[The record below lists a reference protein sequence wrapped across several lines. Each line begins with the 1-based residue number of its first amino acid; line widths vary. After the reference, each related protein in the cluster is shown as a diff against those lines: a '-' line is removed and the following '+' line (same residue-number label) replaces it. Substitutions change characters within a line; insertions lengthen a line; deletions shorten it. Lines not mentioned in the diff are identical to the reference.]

1 MRPKFIRWFSE
12 VTNRDVGLV
21 GGKNASL
28 GEMVR
33 TVAKQGVSVPDGF
46 AITAQAYFHVLDK
59 SGVRRQIRQ
68 ILAGLNTHNMT
79 NLADRGKKVRK
90 AILTAPFP
98 KDLEEEIR
106 LAYRELE
113 RREGKNVDVAVRSS
127 ATAEDL
133 PDASFAGQQE
143 TFLNIRGEAALL
155 SAAHR
160 CFASLFTNRAISYR
174 HDKKFSHFKV
184 GLSIGVQKMVRSDLG
199 TSGVMFSLDTESGFR
214 DVVLINAAYGLG
226 ENVVQGAVNPD
237 EFTVFKPM
245 LAKGFP
251 AIIGKRVGEKT
262 IKKIYTTDPA
272 EPIKDVPVAKADRER
287 FCLSDAEVL
296 KLARWAVQIE
306 KHYKKPMDMEWAK
319 DGQNG
324 KLYIVQ
330 ARPETVQSRRD
341 VTQVAT
347 SSLSRQGRV
356 ITTGLPV
363 GSTIGQGKARVIL
376 DAKHIR
382 EFKAGEVLVTDI
394 TDPDWEPIMKI
405 ASAIVTN
412 RGGRTSHAAIV
423 SRELGIPAVVGTNNA
438 TRVIKTGRK
447 VTVSSAEGEQGKVY
461 DGLLPFT
468 VTKVNVK
475 NLRRPK
481 TKIMMILGTP
491 EEAFKHSFLPNDGI
505 GLCREEFITA
515 SWIGIHPMA
524 LLKYPRLKDAKAVRE
539 IAKRTAGYRSPKQF
553 YIEKLAQGIGTMA
566 AAFYPKPVIL
576 RFSDFKTNEYA
587 GLVGGKEFEPHEEN
601 PMIGWRGASR
611 YYSPAYEAAFALE
624 CAAIKIVRERFGL
637 TNLKVMVP
645 VCRTV
650 EEGKLVLATM
660 AKYGLKQ
667 HVKGLQVYVMAEV
680 PSNAILAEEFA
691 KIFDGFSIGSNDLT
705 QLTLAV
711 DRDSSLVSHIYDE
724 RNEAVKRLM
733 VMAIKGAHKHGKP
746 IGICG
751 QAPSDYPE
759 LARFLV
765 EQGIDTISLNPDSV
779 VKTTLAL
786 GKLRAKRTRHARRR

>member
-33 TVAKQGVSVPDGF
+33 TVAKEGVAVPDGF
-46 AITAQAYFHVLDK
+46 AITAEAYFHLLDK
-59 SGVRRQIRQ
+59 SGVRRKIRE
-68 ILAGLNTHNMT
+68 ILATLNTHNMA
-79 NLADRGKKVRK
+79 NLSDRGKQVRE
-90 AILTAPFP
+90 AILAAPFP
-98 KDLEEEIR
+98 KDLELEIR
-106 LAYRELE
+106 AAYRELE

-155 SAAHR
+155 FAARR

-199 TSGVMFSLDTESGFR
+199 QSGVMFTLDTESGFR
-214 DVVLINAAYGLG
+214 DTVLINAAYGLG

-237 EFTVFKPM
+237 EFVVFKPM

-251 AIIGKRVGEKT
+251 AIIGKRIGEKT
-262 IKKIYTTDPA
+262 IKKVYTTDPRQ
-272 EPIKDVPVAKADRER
+272 PIKDVPVSKADRER
-287 FCLSDAEVL
+287 FCLTDAEVL
-296 KLARWAVQIE
+296 KLARWAMQIE

-319 DGQNG
+319 DGKNG

-330 ARPETVQSRRD
+330 ARPETVQSRKD
-341 VTQVAT
+341 YSVIET
-347 SSLSRQGRV
+347 SSLSRKGRV

-376 DAKHIR
+376 DAKHIGQ
-382 EFKAGEVLVTDI
+382 FKAGEVLVTDI

-461 DGLLPFT
+461 DGLLPF
-468 VTKVNVK
+468 VVNKVNVK
-475 NLRRPK
+475 NLHRPK

-524 LLKYPRLKDAKAVRE
+524 LLKYPRLKDLKAVRE
-539 IAKRTAGYRSPKQF
+539 IAKRTKGFRSPKEF

-587 GLVGGKEFEPHEEN
+587 GLVGGAEFEPHEEN

-611 YYSPAYEAAFALE
+611 YYSPEYEAAFALE
-624 CAAIKIVRERFGL
+624 CAAIKIVREKFGL

-650 EEGKLVLATM
+650 EEGKKVLATM

-667 HVKGLQVYVMAEV
+667 HVNGLQVYVMAEV
-680 PSNAILAEEFA
+680 PANIILADQFA

-724 RNEAVKRLM
+724 RNDAVKRLM
-733 VMAIKGAHKHGKP
+733 AQLIQVAHKAGKP
-746 IGICG
+746 VGICG

-759 LARFLV
+759 LAKFLV

-786 GKLRAKRTRHARRR
+786 GKLRKRRVRR

>member
-1 MRPKFIRWFSE
+1 MRLKFIRWFSE

-68 ILAGLNTHNMT
+68 ILAGLNTHNMA
-79 NLADRGKKVRK
+79 NLADRGKKVRA

-98 KDLEEEIR
+98 KDLEQEIR
-106 LAYRELE
+106 AAYRELE

-143 TFLNIRGEAALL
+143 TFLNIRGETALL

-262 IKKIYTTDPA
+262 IKKIYTTDPR
-272 EPIKDVPVAKADRER
+272 EPIKDVPVTKADRER
-287 FCLSDAEVL
+287 FCLSDTEVL

-341 VTQVAT
+341 ATHVAT

-382 EFKAGEVLVTDI
+382 EFKAGEVLITDI

-461 DGLLPFT
+461 DGLLPFK

-515 SWIGIHPMA
+515 SWIGIHPLA
-524 LLKYPRLKDAKAVRE
+524 LLKYPRLKDASAVRE

-733 VMAIKGAHKHGKP
+733 VMAIEGAHKHGKP

-759 LARFLV
+759 LAKFLV
-765 EQGIDTISLNPDSV
+765 EHGIDTISLNPDSV

-786 GKLRAKRTRHARRR
+786 GKLRPKRSRRGLR

>member
-68 ILAGLNTHNMT
+68 ILTGLNTRNMT
-79 NLADRGKKVRK
+79 NLADRGQKVRQ

-98 KDLEEEIR
+98 KDLEQEIR
-106 LAYRELE
+106 AAYRELE

-199 TSGVMFSLDTESGFR
+199 TSGVMFTLDTESGFR

-226 ENVVQGAVNPD
+226 ENIVQGAVNPD

-262 IKKIYTTDPA
+262 IKKIYTTDPR
-272 EPIKDVPVAKADRER
+272 EPIKDVPVTKADRER
-287 FCLSDAEVL
+287 FCLSNAEVL

-341 VTQVAT
+341 ATHVET

-461 DGLLPFT
+461 DGLLPFK
-468 VTKVNVK
+468 VTNVNVK

-515 SWIGIHPMA
+515 TWIGVHPLA
-524 LLKYPRLKDAKAVRE
+524 LLKYPRLKDASAVRE
-539 IAKRTAGYRSPKQF
+539 IAKRAKGYRNPKQF
-553 YIEKLAQGIGTMA
+553 YVEKLAQGIATMA

-733 VMAIKGAHKHGKP
+733 VMVINGAHKHGKP
-746 IGICG
+746 VGICG

-786 GKLRAKRTRHARRR
+786 GKLRPKRTGRGRR

>member
-12 VTNRDVGLV
+12 VTNKDVGLV

-68 ILAGLNTHNMT
+68 ILAGLNTRNMT
-79 NLADRGKKVRK
+79 NLADRGKKVRE

-98 KDLEEEIR
+98 KDLEQEIR
-106 LAYRELE
+106 SAYRELE
-113 RREGKNVDVAVRSS
+113 RREGTNVDVAVRSS

-341 VTQVAT
+341 DTHVAT
-347 SSLSRQGRV
+347 STLSRQGRV

-363 GSTIGQGKARVIL
+363 GSTIGQGKARIII
-376 DAKHIR
+376 DAKHIG

-461 DGLLPFT
+461 DGLLPFK

-539 IAKRTAGYRSPKQF
+539 ITKRTAGYRSPKQF

-667 HVKGLQVYVMAEV
+667 HVNGLQVYVMAEV

-759 LARFLV
+759 LAKFLV

-786 GKLRAKRTRHARRR
+786 GKLRAKRTRRGRR

>member
-12 VTNRDVGLV
+12 VTNKDVGLV

-46 AITAQAYFHVLDK
+46 AITAEAYFHLLDK
-59 SGVRRQIRQ
+59 SGVRQKIRK
-68 ILAGLNTHNMT
+68 ILSDLNTHNMK
-79 NLADRGKKVRK
+79 NLADRGKLVRD
-90 AILTAPFP
+90 AILAAPFP

-106 LAYRELE
+106 VAYRELE
-113 RREGKNVDVAVRSS
+113 RREGKDVDVAVRSS

-143 TFLNIRGEAALL
+143 TFLNIRGEKALL
-155 SAAHR
+155 DAARR

-262 IKKIYTTDPA
+262 IRKVYTTDPRQ
-272 EPIKDVPVAKADRER
+272 PIKDVPVSKKDRER
-287 FCLSDAEVL
+287 FCLTDAEVL

-306 KHYKKPMDMEWAK
+306 KHYHKPMDMEWAK

-341 VTQVAT
+341 ATHVET
-347 SSLSRQGRV
+347 SSLSCQGRV

-363 GSTIGQGKARVIL
+363 GSTIGQGKARIIL
-376 DAKHIR
+376 DAKHIGD
-382 EFKAGEVLVTDI
+382 FKAGEVLVTDI

-461 DGLLPFT
+461 DGLLPFK

-515 SWIGIHPMA
+515 SWIGVHPLA
-524 LLKYPRLKDAKAVRE
+524 LLKYPRLKDASAVRE
-539 IAKRTAGYRSPKQF
+539 IAKRAKGYRSPKQF
-553 YIEKLAQGIGTMA
+553 YVEKLAQGIGTMA

-587 GLVGGKEFEPHEEN
+587 GLIGGTEFEPHEEN

-733 VMAIKGAHKHGKP
+733 VMVIKGAHKHGKP
-746 IGICG
+746 VGICG

-765 EQGIDTISLNPDSV
+765 EHGIDTISLNPDSV

-786 GKLRAKRTRHARRR
+786 GKLRAKRTRRGRR